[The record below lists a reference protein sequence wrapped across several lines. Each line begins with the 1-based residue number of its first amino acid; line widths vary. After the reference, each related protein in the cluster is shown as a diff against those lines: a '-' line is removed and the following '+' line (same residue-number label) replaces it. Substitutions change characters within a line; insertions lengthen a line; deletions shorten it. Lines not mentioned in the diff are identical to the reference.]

1 MIKKPQPP
9 IPKDKPLV
17 IKRPGNPG
25 APKPAPK
32 LKPPPQ
38 KIPPPMILDAP
49 RRVKPKKR
57 EILDILDAFGDE
69 DAPVGKRSS
78 IERPPSQIARRI
90 QNQLRIMPA

>member
-1 MIKKPQPP
+1 MLRVSINM
-9 IPKDKPLV
+9 PLV
-17 IKRPGNPG
+17 IKKPGTPG
-25 APKPAPK
+25 APKQVPK
-32 LKPPPQ
+32 PKPPPQ
-38 KIPPPMILDAP
+38 IPMILDGP

-69 DAPVGKRSS
+69 DAPVAKRSS